1 MALSASQ
8 DFKLTRDNLIKRS
21 LELVGARSENE
32 EPSSFEINSAADFL
46 NMLIKHWQSKGLHL
60 WVKKEITVFLEQDKQ
75 SYSLG
80 TGSYATYDADYVE
93 TQLDGALVASDT
105 AVTVDSTT
113 GMAASDNI
121 GIHMAGGTIHW
132 DTIASVDTSTTL
144 TLTTGMAAA
153 ASDDAYVR
161 SYTNKA
167 WRPLQILQATV
178 KDTSGNEIPMQ
189 YLSMQEYYDLPNKAS
204 TGTSINY
211 YYDPQLTDGKL
222 YVWPTMSA
230 DGYEL
235 VMQVVKQ
242 FDDMD
247 AANNDFEIP
256 QEWFLALVYNLALL
270 LADSYDVPQGKYY
283 RIRNGAEKF
292 LRDVEMFDE
301 ENVSIFFRPAPGRH

>member
-1 MALSASQ
+1 MALSNSRN
-8 DFKLTRDNLIKRS
+8 FKLTRDNLIKRA

-60 WVKKEITVFLEQDKQ
+60 WVKRELTLFLEQDKKF
-75 SYSLG
+75 YNLG
-80 TGSYATYDADYVE
+80 TGSYATYDSDYVE
-93 TQLDGALVASDT
+93 TQLNGALVASAT
-105 AVTVDSTT
+105 AVAVDSTS
-113 GMAASDNI
+113 GMAASDVI
-121 GIHMAGGTIHW
+121 GIHMTGGTIHW
-132 DTIASVDTSTTL
+132 DTITSVDTSTTL

-153 ASDDAYVR
+153 ASDNAYVR
-161 SYTNKA
+161 SYTNAA

-189 YLSMQEYYDLPNKAS
+189 ALSMQEYFDLPNKDS

-211 YYDPQLTDGKL
+211 YYDPQLDDGKFH
-222 YVWPTMSA
+222 VWPTASA
-230 DGYEL
+230 DGYEIVL
-235 VMQVVKQ
+235 QAVKQ
-242 FDDMD
+242 FDDVD
-247 AANNDFEIP
+247 SANDDFEIP

-292 LRDVEMFDE
+292 LRDVELFDE
-301 ENVSIFFRPAPGRH
+301 ENVSIFFQPDRMGR